1 MLNKVFIVAEGP
13 LAFGT
18 AVELFCSVHGQ
29 VSNQVGGPAE
39 TLDTF
44 VTFVGPV
51 TRVNPLVFTKV
62 TVPVKGLLFAFLLLG
77 GGFDH
82 CLLYSV
88 MNLLPE

>member
-1 MLNKVFIVAEGP
+1 MDFLVLNKVFIAAEGL

-29 VSNQVGGPAE
+29 VSNQVRGPAE
-39 TLDTF
+39 TPDTF

-62 TVPVKGLLFAFLLLG
+62 TVPVKGFPTFVAFVRLLSTVSPLVDL
-77 GGFDH
+77 
-82 CLLYSV
+82 
-88 MNLLPE
+88 

>member
-1 MLNKVFIVAEGP
+1 MDFLVLNKVFIAAEGL

-29 VSNQVGGPAE
+29 VSNQVRGPAE
-39 TLDTF
+39 TPDTF

-62 TVPVKGLLFAFLLLG
+62 TVPVKGFPHSLHL
-77 GGFDH
+77 
-82 CLLYSV
+82 
-88 MNLLPE
+88 